1 MKKVLS
7 LVLVMLM
14 TLTVMLVVVP
24 PIEVEAAVQKGL
36 NTNVNSVSGSEFTKF
51 DDLAKKLDSILAGKV
66 GLYSDI
72 SLTKS
77 VTTKLGTKSV
87 PPGTTLY
94 WKCSTTICSGQS
106 CFAYAISAYCTL
118 YDGTHPQLTLNSKH
132 ERITAG
138 NGSTISY
145 NNFVNWGVRNDL
157 PVYIRIGSDGG
168 GDGHS
173 ILVLTYDK
181 DYITYLDG
189 NGDGNGLIA
198 IRKEPWVNKFDSYT
212 GSNIYARKISYI
224 VQPKDSY
231 YPNEGQSQTFE
242 PATIAEGEYYLK
254 NGDYR
259 VYMVKDDKGADTIA
273 ASSTDYDGN
282 ELFGFSVVKDGSYYK
297 ITPILT
303 NNDYVLNCYWG
314 QGGIQTLS
322 GNEITLWIN
331 DGDRSERWIF
341 EEYGAGYLIHPADR
355 TDLAITREGSKLYVR
370 ETTKAQ
376 NQIWEFESFC
386 SHIYKKNFNSTQH
399 WNECSKCGDKRTF
412 GSHTYTNNCD
422 TGCNICNYTRTAP
435 HTYSYSCDPSCND
448 CYSQREVTHTYNSTY
463 SYDYVDHWKN
473 CTVCGDYGTF
483 EKHVYTN
490 SCDASCNICN
500 YQRAVTHTY
509 DNDCDTTC
517 NVCGNTRTVSHSY
530 GSSYKGDF
538 DDHWK
543 VCDLCGEKS
552 TLETHVWTSPE
563 PHSDDRHKSIC
574 VICHITLTSQC
585 KYTDDCDTTCNECGN
600 ERIAAHVYDD
610 EQDATCNLCGAVREI
625 ETLPITTPEPNPE
638 STPESTPEPTPDEDS
653 NNATETKPVDENQS
667 SSVNNEEKSEGLE
680 TSVIIVIVIASA
692 VTLVS
697 ISVLATTIV
706 LKKKF

>member
-24 PIEVEAAVQKGL
+24 PIEVSAATTYEFL
-36 NTNVNSVSGSEFTKF
+36 FPVNNGGVNIAFLYGYTSAYGSEFHRGIDIYSNGDDTIYAAFSGTVTWVANSCPCVTNPNNCPHTNTWGNCVQIKSNDGKF
-51 DDLAKKLDSILAGKV
+51 YGI
-66 GLYSDI
+66 Y
-72 SLTKS
+72 
-77 VTTKLGTKSV
+77 
-87 PPGTTLY
+87 
-94 WKCSTTICSGQS
+94 
-106 CFAYAISAYCTL
+106 
-118 YDGTHPQLTLNSKH
+118 
-132 ERITAG
+132 
-138 NGSTISY
+138 
-145 NNFVNWGVRNDL
+145 
-157 PVYIRIGSDGG
+157 
-168 GDGHS
+168 GHLKQNS
-173 ILVLTYDK
+173 ILVS
-181 DYITYLDG
+181 
-189 NGDGNGLIA
+189 NGQKVEKGQPLASMGSSGYSFGKHLHFELRTDPNNRETSINVNPTNASQNKGL
-198 IRKEPWVNKFDSYT
+198 VNYSTIGY
-212 GSNIYARKISYI
+212 NQI
-224 VQPKDSY
+224 
-231 YPNEGQSQTFE
+231 E

-314 QGGIQTLS
+314 KGGIQTLS

-463 SYDYVDHWKN
+463 SHNSVDHWN
-473 CTVCGDYGTF
+473 ICTICGNYGNIT
-483 EKHVYTN
+483 EHSYTN
-490 SCDASCNICN
+490 S
-500 YQRAVTHTY
+500 
-509 DNDCDTTC
+509 CDTTC
-517 NVCGNTRTVSHSY
+517 NVCDYQRTITHTWDYSYQYNNSKHWRQCTVCKTNEEEQEHFFVNDCDATCNTCGYTRTIEHTYDNSCDPDCNVCGSIRAYSHTY
-530 GSSYKGDF
+530 DNA
-538 DDHWK
+538 
-543 VCDLCGEKS
+543 
-552 TLETHVWTSPE
+552 
-563 PHSDDRHKSIC
+563 
-574 VICHITLTSQC
+574 
-585 KYTDDCDTTCNECGN
+585 CDTECNVCGKTRVR
-600 ERIAAHVYDD
+600 EHAYDD
-610 EQDATCNLCGAVREI
+610 EQDATCNSCGAVREL
-625 ETLPITTPEPNPE
+625 ETTTPN
-638 STPESTPEPTPDEDS
+638 D
-653 NNATETKPVDENQS
+653 N
-667 SSVNNEEKSEGLE
+667 SEGNT
-680 TSVIIVIVIASA
+680 TSNDKKPSKSDKTDKNYDEEDNESDGIGTTAIILIAVSSA
-692 VTLVS
+692 VAIS
-697 ISVLATTIV
+697 AGSVLTTTLIM
-706 LKKKF
+706 KKKR